1 MKDRK
6 NPPSCEPVYLISVAA
21 RMSGLHPQ
29 TLRLYERMGLIK
41 PYRIGKSK
49 RLYSEADIE
58 RLRRIQHFTQELGVN
73 LAGVDIIL
81 RLLERMEQI
90 NSEVEA
96 VIDQTN
102 ARIRQLIEEFNLP
115 IDPEMFLIR
124 YHRPDESD

>member
-6 NPPSCEPVYLISVAA
+6 NPPSCEPVYLISIAA

-96 VIDQTN
+96 IIEQTN
-102 ARIRQLIEEFNLP
+102 ARVRQLIEEFNLP